1 MTVKLNTSISLK
13 VNLQLL
19 NRNMLDVSK
28 YNFIAGV
35 DEVGRGS
42 ISGPVVAAIV
52 ILPNGFLDH
61 RIKDSKTIK
70 SLKKRE
76 EAEAI
81 IKENAIAWGIGA
93 ASPQE
98 IDQMNILQATFLA
111 MKRAIDS
118 CKITPDFL
126 YVDGDRFPG
135 HKGIDYE
142 CVIKGDSKVHC
153 ISAASI
159 LAKVHRDRLMKSISP
174 EFPHY
179 LWEKNAG
186 YGTSEHIS
194 AIKEIGLSKHHRKT
208 FCQNFI

>member
-1 MTVKLNTSISLK
+1 MLNLTDYKL
-13 VNLQLL
+13 V
-19 NRNMLDVSK
+19 
-28 YNFIAGV
+28 AGI

-42 ISGPVVAAIV
+42 LCGPVVAAAV
-52 ILPNGFLDH
+52 ILPPDFYDS

-76 EAEAI
+76 ELELL
-81 IKENAIAWGIGA
+81 IKENAISWGIGA

-118 CKITPDFL
+118 CSKVPDFL

-135 HKGIDYE
+135 HKGIPYE
-142 CVIKGDSKVHC
+142 CVIRGDSKIFT

-159 LAKVHRDRLMKSISP
+159 LAKVHRDKLMR
-174 EFPHY
+174 ELDMQFPKY
-179 LWEKNAG
+179 LWNRNVG
-186 YGTSEHIS
+186 YGTVDHIK
-194 AIKEIGLSKHHRKT
+194 AIREIGITKHHRKT

>member
-1 MTVKLNTSISLK
+1 
-13 VNLQLL
+13 
-19 NRNMLDVSK
+19 MLDLSK

-42 ISGPVVAAIV
+42 ISGPVVAAVV
-52 ILPNGFLDH
+52 IMPKDFFDP

-76 EAEAI
+76 EAEVL

-98 IDQMNILQATFLA
+98 IDQINILQATFLA

-118 CKITPDFL
+118 CKIVPDFL
-126 YVDGDRFPG
+126 YVDGDKFSG

-142 CVIKGDSKVHC
+142 CVIKGDSKVPC

-174 EFPHY
+174 EFSLY
-179 LWEKNAG
+179 LWEKNVG
-186 YGTSEHIS
+186 YGTPEHIS
-194 AIKEIGLSKHHRKT
+194 AIREIGLSKHHRKT

>member
-1 MTVKLNTSISLK
+1 
-13 VNLQLL
+13 
-19 NRNMLDVSK
+19 MLDLSK

-42 ISGPVVAAIV
+42 ISGPVVAAVV
-52 ILPNGFLDH
+52 IMPKDFFDP

-76 EAEAI
+76 EAEVL

-118 CKITPDFL
+118 CKIVPDFL
-126 YVDGDRFPG
+126 YVDGDKFPG
-135 HKGIDYE
+135 HEGIDYE
-142 CVIKGDSKVHC
+142 CVIKGDSKVPC

-174 EFPHY
+174 EFSHY
-179 LWEKNAG
+179 LWEKNVG
-186 YGTSEHIS
+186 YGTPEHIS
-194 AIKEIGLSKHHRKT
+194 AIREVGLSKHHRKT